1 MSTPKV
7 SVIIPVYNVEPYI
20 ERCARSLFEQ
30 TLEEIEYIFVNDC
43 TPDASMRILQNVLED
58 YAQRKNQIIIIN
70 QPYNMGAAKAREDGI
85 KAAQGEYIIHC
96 DSDDWVD
103 KDMYRTM
110 YEKAITEKLDY
121 VLCHSIYYSDGQA
134 HRKVTDPISEDKMK
148 FIADMLYCS
157 TTVSLWNR
165 LVKREIYNTPEF
177 LFPTNHMME
186 DKAYAVQI
194 AYYSGRYGYVDGSY
208 YYYYQNPNSVCGN
221 TSETALVN
229 NFKQATAN
237 IQIVE
242 EFLHSKGIYHH
253 LKSGLEHSQFV
264 VMGFLV
270 PMLKNNNR
278 YRKLWM
284 NTFPQVIRSLWF
296 SKHISLPL
304 KMISFMIV
312 LGIYPIVNSLL
323 PHNKK

>member
-1 MSTPKV
+1 MKIKV
-7 SVIIPVYNVEPYI
+7 SVIVPIYKTEKFI

-30 TLEEIEYIFVNDC
+30 TLEEMEYIFINDG
-43 TPDASMRILQNVLED
+43 TPDLSMQILQATLAN
-58 YAQRKNQIIIIN
+58 YPQRISQVVIIN
-70 QPYNMGAAKAREDGI
+70 QPHNMGAAKAREDGI
-85 KAAQGEYIIHC
+85 KIARGNYIIHC

-134 HRKVTDPISEDKMK
+134 HRKVTDPISEDKME

-157 TTVSLWNR
+157 TTVSLGNR
-165 LVKREIYNTPEF
+165 LVKREIYNTPGF

>member
-1 MSTPKV
+1 MNIPKV
-7 SVIIPVYNVEPYI
+7 SIVIPVYNVEPYI

-30 TLEEIEYIFVNDC
+30 TLDSIEYLFINDC
-43 TPDASMRILQNVLED
+43 TPDRSMEVLQQVLSS
-58 YAQRKNQIIIIN
+58 YPNRQSQVRIIN
-70 QPYNMGAAKAREDGI
+70 QPYNMGAAKAREIGI
-85 KAAQGEYIIHC
+85 KAASGEYIIHC

-103 KDMYRTM
+103 KEMYRTM

-134 HRKVTDPISEDKMK
+134 HRKVTDPISEDKME

-165 LVKREIYNTPEF
+165 LVKREIYNTPGF